1 MSRWIKILIALMVL
15 LPDVAV
21 GAEEK
26 KVEYGKYVCITDRAV
41 GFQTPE
47 HSTDRYA
54 GTILMSPERQKFFAT
69 IRKVLKVDTPF
80 GMLKD
85 GFIEHYPERC
95 FSKETIENLGRQ
107 WESEGYHYIGP
118 DVENFMEWCLA
129 RSAVELTTGSVTT
142 KYYSTG
148 QNIFVD
154 NFGNRFWMFNGWR
167 FLWNF
172 DNFAGDSYMIE
183 GRCDLIK

>member
-1 MSRWIKILIALMVL
+1 MVL
-15 LPDVAV
+15 FPDVAA

-47 HSTDRYA
+47 HSTGRYA

-85 GFIEHYPERC
+85 R
-95 FSKETIENLGRQ
+95 R
-107 WESEGYHYIGP
+107 
-118 DVENFMEWCLA
+118 A
-129 RSAVELTTGSVTT
+129 RS
-142 KYYSTG
+142 
-148 QNIFVD
+148 
-154 NFGNRFWMFNGWR
+154 
-167 FLWNF
+167 
-172 DNFAGDSYMIE
+172 FASIRENPGIAMS
-183 GRCDLIK
+183 RR

>member
-1 MSRWIKILIALMVL
+1 MVL
-15 LPDVAV
+15 FHDVAA
-21 GAEEK
+21 GTEEK
-26 KVEYGKYVCITDRAV
+26 KIEYGKYVCITDRAV

-69 IRKVLKVDTPF
+69 IRKVVKVDTPF

-85 GFIEHYPERC
+85 GFIEHYSERC
-95 FSKETIENLGRQ
+95 FSKENVENLEKQ
-107 WESEGYHYIGP
+107 WESGGINYNGP
-118 DVENFMEWCLA
+118 NIEDFMKWCLA
-129 RSAVELTTGSVTT
+129 RSAVELTAGSVTT

-148 QNIFVD
+148 QNIFFD
-154 NFGNRFWMFNGWR
+154 DFGNKFWIYNGWR
-167 FLWNF
+167 FLWDFENS
-172 DNFAGDSYMIE
+172 AGGFYMIE